1 MLSSIILSLGMLSF
15 GACFGF
21 VIAGL
26 MASARA
32 NDVTE

>member
-1 MLSSIILSLGMLSF
+1 MTAFLTFALGVVI

-26 MASARA
+26 LFA
-32 NDVTE
+32 NGRDE